1 MSQLLTQFKLDYGKY
16 FDQPPDPRE
25 STPSTADPDNIF
37 NFSNQLREDLQPTN
51 GLAPK
56 TTNPNSEKVSD
67 IVSDIKDKAMKSTN
81 ESKFEGAEIG
91 GGMEQTDVVKTN
103 PDVVVE
109 QIKEAAQSVPDP
121 NSTRAVPK
129 VNTEQAGALSF
140 NNSRL
145 PAGSLVFNEEG
156 LRRLKKGDDIKGAG
170 AVTAALV
177 SSLIAS
183 APQIIK
189 AISDVRKANTE
200 KASGKIG
207 GRWMKKCGGSDVNK
221 LYHLSELSDDKL
233 DELESV
239 MKKIRGQDRYLSG
252 SGVIGSG
259 KVSDWMSD
267 AWNKLKTIYNNKQ
280 FKPIKNA
287 LVTAASNTAQKY
299 IDKGA
304 DTLASKTNNE
314 DLKNVINTTRDVAS
328 NLKNEAIDQV
338 NGRGSVF
345 RGGSVVSSVEC
356 GGGLHVRRSN
366 IDDEVDDYDM
376 MSVGVK
382 VYDDSV
388 TNDPV
393 EETENKGRVYKS
405 LNGVGGFRTQAVSCG
420 KLRAVRTKR
429 LAFDLNMPGVRMSDL
444 RSVQFDVRDRHG
456 EVVSI
461 ASDIYINIRLSVNG
475 KV

>member
-37 NFSNQLREDLQPTN
+37 NFSNQLREDLEPTK

-56 TTNPNSEKVSD
+56 TTNPDSEAAQE

-81 ESKFEGAEIG
+81 ESKFEGAELG
-91 GGMEQTDVVKTN
+91 GGAVGTAVGTTARSVGPARSTGSVEEVT
-103 PDVVVE
+103 E
-109 QIKEAAQSVPDP
+109 QIKEAAGAGS
-121 NSTRAVPK
+121 VPK
-129 VNTEQAGALSF
+129 VQNDVLPLQSEESEAGAMAFS
-140 NNSRL
+140 NARL
-145 PAGSLVFNEEG
+145 PAGALAFNEEG
-156 LRRLKKGDDIKGAG
+156 LRKLKKGDDIKGAG
-170 AVTAALV
+170 AVTAALI
-177 SSLIAS
+177 SSLISS

-200 KASGKIG
+200 KASGKVG
-207 GRWMKKCGGSDVNK
+207 GRWMKKCGGSEVNK
-221 LYHLSELSDDKL
+221 LYCLSELSDDKL

-239 MKKIRGQDRYLSG
+239 MKKIRGQGRYLSG
-252 SGVIGSG
+252 SGIIGSG
-259 KVSDWMSD
+259 KFSEFMSN
-267 AWNKLKTIYNNKQ
+267 AWNKLKSIYNSEQ

-304 DTLASKTNNE
+304 DKLASKTSNE

-328 NLKNEAIDQV
+328 NLKDEALNQV
-338 NGRGSVF
+338 QGTVPTGTGSVF
-345 RGGSVVSSVEC
+345 
-356 GGGLHVRRSN
+356 GGGLIATKSN
-366 IDDEVDDYDM
+366 IDDEPDDYDM

-382 VYDDSV
+382 VYDDRV

-393 EETENKGRVYKS
+393 EGTENKGRAYKS

-420 KLRAVRTKR
+420 KLRAARTRR
-429 LAFDLNMPGVRMSDL
+429 LAL
-444 RSVQFDVRDRHG
+444 
-456 EVVSI
+456 
-461 ASDIYINIRLSVNG
+461 
-475 KV
+475 

>member
-1 MSQLLTQFKLDYGKY
+1 MSQLFTQFKLDYGKY

-25 STPSTADPDNIF
+25 STPSTADPNNIF
-37 NFSNQLREDLQPTN
+37 NFANQLRDDLEPTK

-56 TTNPNSEKVSD
+56 TTNPDSEKVSD
-67 IVSDIKDKAMKSTN
+67 IVSDIKEKAMKSTN

-91 GGMEQTDVVKTN
+91 GGMEQNDVVKT
-103 PDVVVE
+103 VVE
-109 QIKEAAQSVPDP
+109 EIKEAGESVVDGKCEGSG
-121 NSTRAVPK
+121 STGSVPK
-129 VNTEQAGALSF
+129 VNREEVEAGGAMAFS
-140 NNSRL
+140 NARL
-145 PAGSLVFNEEG
+145 PAGALAFNEEG
-156 LRRLKKGDDIKGAG
+156 LRKLKKGDDIKGAG
-170 AVTAALV
+170 AVTAAIV

-239 MKKIRGQDRYLSG
+239 MKKIRGQGRYLSG

-259 KVSDWMSD
+259 KFSDWMSN
-267 AWNKLKTIYNNKQ
+267 AWNKLKSIYNSEQ

-287 LVTAASNTAQKY
+287 LVSAASNTAQKY

-304 DTLASKTNNE
+304 DKLASKTDNE
-314 DLKNVINTTRDVAS
+314 DLRNVINTTRDVAS
-328 NLKNEAIDQV
+328 NLKNDVIDQV
-338 NGRGSVF
+338 NGTGSVF
-345 RGGSVVSSVEC
+345 GGGSVVSSVEC
-356 GGGLHVRRSN
+356 GGGLHVTRSN
-366 IDDEVDDYDM
+366 IDDEADDYDM

-382 VYDDSV
+382 VYDDGV

-393 EETENKGRVYKS
+393 EETENKGRAYKS

-420 KLRAVRTKR
+420 KLRAARTKR
-429 LAFDLNMPGVRMSDL
+429 LAL
-444 RSVQFDVRDRHG
+444 
-456 EVVSI
+456 
-461 ASDIYINIRLSVNG
+461 
-475 KV
+475 

>member
-25 STPSTADPDNIF
+25 STPSTADPDNII
-37 NFSNQLREDLQPTN
+37 NFSNQLRDNLETTK

-56 TTNPNSEKVSD
+56 TTNPDSEAAQE
-67 IVSDIKDKAMKSTN
+67 IVSDIKDKAMKTTP
-81 ESKFEGAEIG
+81 ESKFEGTEIG
-91 GGMEQTDVVKTN
+91 GGTVEHVT
-103 PDVVVE
+103 E
-109 QIKEAAQSVPDP
+109 QIKEAAGSGSDSG
-121 NSTRAVPK
+121 STTCEDGSIESTTPK
-129 VNTEQAGALSF
+129 VNESAGAMAFS
-140 NNSRL
+140 NARL
-145 PAGSLVFNEEG
+145 PAGALAFNEEG

-189 AISDVRKANTE
+189 AISDVRKANSE
-200 KASGKIG
+200 KASGKVG
-207 GRWMKKCGGSDVNK
+207 GRWIKKCGGSEVNR

-239 MKKIRGQDRYLSG
+239 MKKIRGQGRYLSG

-259 KVSDWMSD
+259 KFSDFMSN
-267 AWNKLKTIYNNKQ
+267 AWNKLKTIYNSEQ

-304 DTLASKTNNE
+304 DKLVSKTDNE
-314 DLKNVINTTRDVAS
+314 DLKNVINTTRNVAS
-328 NLKNEAIDQV
+328 DLKDEAINQV
-338 NGRGSVF
+338 QRSGNGFGTGSIF
-345 RGGSVVSSVEC
+345 
-356 GGGLHVRRSN
+356 GGGLHVPRSN
-366 IDDEVDDYDM
+366 VDDQADDYDM

-393 EETENKGRVYKS
+393 EETENRGRAYKS

-420 KLRAVRTKR
+420 KLRAARTKR
-429 LAFDLNMPGVRMSDL
+429 LAL
-444 RSVQFDVRDRHG
+444 
-456 EVVSI
+456 
-461 ASDIYINIRLSVNG
+461 
-475 KV
+475 

>member
-56 TTNPNSEKVSD
+56 TTNPNSDKVSD

-91 GGMEQTDVVKTN
+91 GGMEQTDDMKTT

-121 NSTRAVPK
+121 KSEGSGSTEAVPK
-129 VNTEQAGALSF
+129 VNTEQAGALLFS
-140 NNSRL
+140 NSRL
-145 PAGSLVFNEEG
+145 PAGSLAFNEEG

-189 AISDVRKANTE
+189 AISDVRKAKTE

-239 MKKIRGQDRYLSG
+239 MKKIRGQGRYLSG

-259 KVSDWMSD
+259 KFSDWMSN
-267 AWNKLKTIYNNKQ
+267 AWNKLKTIYNSEQ

-287 LVTAASNTAQKY
+287 LVIAASNTAQNSIK
-299 IDKGA
+299 
-304 DTLASKTNNE
+304 L
-314 DLKNVINTTRDVAS
+314 
-328 NLKNEAIDQV
+328 
-338 NGRGSVF
+338 
-345 RGGSVVSSVEC
+345 
-356 GGGLHVRRSN
+356 
-366 IDDEVDDYDM
+366 
-376 MSVGVK
+376 VK
-382 VYDDSV
+382 
-388 TNDPV
+388 
-393 EETENKGRVYKS
+393 
-405 LNGVGGFRTQAVSCG
+405 L
-420 KLRAVRTKR
+420 
-429 LAFDLNMPGVRMSDL
+429 
-444 RSVQFDVRDRHG
+444 
-456 EVVSI
+456 
-461 ASDIYINIRLSVNG
+461 
-475 KV
+475 

>member
-1 MSQLLTQFKLDYGKY
+1 MN
-16 FDQPPDPRE
+16 RE
-25 STPSTADPDNIF
+25 EVEPGGAMA
-37 NFSNQLREDLQPTN
+37 FSN
-51 GLAPK
+51 A
-56 TTNPNSEKVSD
+56 
-67 IVSDIKDKAMKSTN
+67 
-81 ESKFEGAEIG
+81 
-91 GGMEQTDVVKTN
+91 
-103 PDVVVE
+103 
-109 QIKEAAQSVPDP
+109 
-121 NSTRAVPK
+121 
-129 VNTEQAGALSF
+129 
-140 NNSRL
+140 RL
-145 PAGSLVFNEEG
+145 PAGALAFNEEG

-189 AISDVRKANTE
+189 AISDVRKAKTE

-239 MKKIRGQDRYLSG
+239 MKKIRGQGRYLSG

-259 KVSDWMSD
+259 KFSDWMSN
-267 AWNKLKTIYNNKQ
+267 AWNKLKTIYNSEQ

-304 DTLASKTNNE
+304 DRLASKTDNE

-345 RGGSVVSSVEC
+345 

-393 EETENKGRVYKS
+393 EETENKGRAYKS

-420 KLRAVRTKR
+420 KLRAARTKR
-429 LAFDLNMPGVRMSDL
+429 LAL
-444 RSVQFDVRDRHG
+444 
-456 EVVSI
+456 
-461 ASDIYINIRLSVNG
+461 
-475 KV
+475 

>member
-1 MSQLLTQFKLDYGKY
+1 MD
-16 FDQPPDPRE
+16 D
-25 STPSTADPDNIF
+25 
-37 NFSNQLREDLQPTN
+37 
-51 GLAPK
+51 
-56 TTNPNSEKVSD
+56 
-67 IVSDIKDKAMKSTN
+67 
-81 ESKFEGAEIG
+81 
-91 GGMEQTDVVKTN
+91 VKTN

-109 QIKEAAQSVPDP
+109 QIKEAAQSIPDP
-121 NSTRAVPK
+121 KSEGSGSVGSVPK

-140 NNSRL
+140 SNSRL
-145 PAGSLVFNEEG
+145 PAGSLAFNEEG

-239 MKKIRGQDRYLSG
+239 MKKIRGQGRYLSG

-259 KVSDWMSD
+259 KFSDWMSN
-267 AWNKLKTIYNNKQ
+267 AWNKLKTIYNSEQ

-304 DTLASKTNNE
+304 DTLVSKTNNE

-345 RGGSVVSSVEC
+345 GGGSVVSSVEC

-366 IDDEVDDYDM
+366 IDDEADDYDM

-393 EETENKGRVYKS
+393 EETENKGRAYK
-405 LNGVGGFRTQAVSCG
+405 
-420 KLRAVRTKR
+420 
-429 LAFDLNMPGVRMSDL
+429 
-444 RSVQFDVRDRHG
+444 
-456 EVVSI
+456 
-461 ASDIYINIRLSVNG
+461 
-475 KV
+475 

>member
-25 STPSTADPDNIF
+25 STPSTADPDNII
-37 NFSNQLREDLQPTN
+37 NFSNQLRDNLETTK

-56 TTNPNSEKVSD
+56 TTNPDSEAAQE
-67 IVSDIKDKAMKSTN
+67 IVSDIKDKAMKTTP
-81 ESKFEGAEIG
+81 ESKFEGTEIG
-91 GGMEQTDVVKTN
+91 GGTVEHVT
-103 PDVVVE
+103 E
-109 QIKEAAQSVPDP
+109 QIKEAAGSGSDSG
-121 NSTRAVPK
+121 STTCEDGSIESTTPK
-129 VNTEQAGALSF
+129 VNESAGAMAFS
-140 NNSRL
+140 NARL
-145 PAGSLVFNEEG
+145 PAGALAFNEEG

-189 AISDVRKANTE
+189 AISDVRKANSE
-200 KASGKIG
+200 KASGKVG
-207 GRWMKKCGGSDVNK
+207 GRWIKKCGGSEVNR

-239 MKKIRGQDRYLSG
+239 MKKIRGQGRYLSG

-259 KVSDWMSD
+259 KFSDFMSN
-267 AWNKLKTIYNNKQ
+267 AWNKLKTIYNSEQ

-304 DTLASKTNNE
+304 DKLVSKTDNE
-314 DLKNVINTTRDVAS
+314 DLKNVINTTRNVAS
-328 NLKNEAIDQV
+328 DLKDEAINQV
-338 NGRGSVF
+338 QSSGNGFGTGSIF
-345 RGGSVVSSVEC
+345 
-356 GGGLHVRRSN
+356 GGGLHVPRSN
-366 IDDEVDDYDM
+366 VDEADDYDM

-393 EETENKGRVYKS
+393 EETENRGRAYKS

-420 KLRAVRTKR
+420 KLRAARTKR
-429 LAFDLNMPGVRMSDL
+429 LVLK
-444 RSVQFDVRDRHG
+444 
-456 EVVSI
+456 E
-461 ASDIYINIRLSVNG
+461 ASY
-475 KV
+475 

>member
-37 NFSNQLREDLQPTN
+37 NFSNQLRDDLQPTN

-91 GGMEQTDVVKTN
+91 GCMEQTDDMKTT

-121 NSTRAVPK
+121 KSEGSGSTEAVPK
-129 VNTEQAGALSF
+129 VNREEVEPGGAMAFS
-140 NNSRL
+140 NARL
-145 PAGSLVFNEEG
+145 PAGALAFNEEG

-189 AISDVRKANTE
+189 AISDVRKAKTE

-239 MKKIRGQDRYLSG
+239 MKKIRGQGRYLSG

-259 KVSDWMSD
+259 KFSDWMSN
-267 AWNKLKTIYNNKQ
+267 AWNKLKTIYNSEQ

-338 NGRGSVF
+338 NGTGSVF
-345 RGGSVVSSVEC
+345 GGGSVVSSVEC

-366 IDDEVDDYDM
+366 IDDEADDYDM

-393 EETENKGRVYKS
+393 EETENKGRAYKS

-420 KLRAVRTKR
+420 KLRAARTKR
-429 LAFDLNMPGVRMSDL
+429 LAL
-444 RSVQFDVRDRHG
+444 
-456 EVVSI
+456 
-461 ASDIYINIRLSVNG
+461 
-475 KV
+475 

>member
-91 GGMEQTDVVKTN
+91 GGMEQTDDMKTT

-121 NSTRAVPK
+121 KSEGSGSTEAVPK
-129 VNTEQAGALSF
+129 VNTEQAGALLFS
-140 NNSRL
+140 NSRL
-145 PAGSLVFNEEG
+145 PAGSLAFNEEG

-189 AISDVRKANTE
+189 AISDVRKAKTE

-239 MKKIRGQDRYLSG
+239 MKKIRGQGRYLSG

-259 KVSDWMSD
+259 KFSDWMSN
-267 AWNKLKTIYNNKQ
+267 AWNKLKTIYNSEQ

-345 RGGSVVSSVEC
+345 GGGSVVSSVEC

-366 IDDEVDDYDM
+366 IDDEADDYDM

-393 EETENKGRVYKS
+393 EETENKGRAYKS

-420 KLRAVRTKR
+420 KLRAARTKR
-429 LAFDLNMPGVRMSDL
+429 LAL
-444 RSVQFDVRDRHG
+444 
-456 EVVSI
+456 
-461 ASDIYINIRLSVNG
+461 
-475 KV
+475 

>member
-37 NFSNQLREDLQPTN
+37 NFSNQLRDDLQPTK
-51 GLAPK
+51 GLPPK
-56 TTNPNSEKVSD
+56 TTNPDSDKVSD

-91 GGMEQTDVVKTN
+91 GGMEQTDDVKTT

-109 QIKEAAQSVPDP
+109 QIKEAAQSVP
-121 NSTRAVPK
+121 K
-129 VNTEQAGALSF
+129 VNTEPGGAMAFS
-140 NNSRL
+140 NARL
-145 PAGSLVFNEEG
+145 PAGALAFNEEG

-170 AVTAALV
+170 AVTAAIV

-189 AISDVRKANTE
+189 AISDVRKANRE

-239 MKKIRGQDRYLSG
+239 MKKIRGQGRYLSG

-259 KVSDWMSD
+259 KFSDWMSN
-267 AWNKLKTIYNNKQ
+267 AWNKLKTIYNSEQ

-304 DTLASKTNNE
+304 DTLASKTDNE

-338 NGRGSVF
+338 NGTGSVF
-345 RGGSVVSSVEC
+345 GGGSVVSSVEC

-366 IDDEVDDYDM
+366 IDDEADDYDM

-393 EETENKGRVYKS
+393 EETENKGKAYKS

-420 KLRAVRTKR
+420 KLRAARTKR
-429 LAFDLNMPGVRMSDL
+429 LAL
-444 RSVQFDVRDRHG
+444 Q
-456 EVVSI
+456 
-461 ASDIYINIRLSVNG
+461 
-475 KV
+475 

>member
-25 STPSTADPDNIF
+25 STPSTADPDNII
-37 NFSNQLREDLQPTN
+37 NFSNQLRDNLETTK

-56 TTNPNSEKVSD
+56 TTNPDSEAAQE
-67 IVSDIKDKAMKSTN
+67 IVSDIKDKAMKTTP
-81 ESKFEGAEIG
+81 ESKFEGTEIG
-91 GGMEQTDVVKTN
+91 GGTVEHVT
-103 PDVVVE
+103 E
-109 QIKEAAQSVPDP
+109 QIKEAAGSGSDSG
-121 NSTRAVPK
+121 STTCEDGSIESTTPK
-129 VNTEQAGALSF
+129 VNESAGAMAFS
-140 NNSRL
+140 NARL
-145 PAGSLVFNEEG
+145 PAGALAFNEEG

-189 AISDVRKANTE
+189 AISDVRKANSE
-200 KASGKIG
+200 KASGKVG
-207 GRWMKKCGGSDVNK
+207 GRWIKKCGGSEVNR

-239 MKKIRGQDRYLSG
+239 MKKIRGQGRYLSG

-259 KVSDWMSD
+259 KFSDFMSN
-267 AWNKLKTIYNNKQ
+267 AWNKLKTIYNSEQ

-304 DTLASKTNNE
+304 DKLVSKTDNE
-314 DLKNVINTTRDVAS
+314 DLKNVINTTRNVAS
-328 NLKNEAIDQV
+328 DLKDEAINQV
-338 NGRGSVF
+338 QSSGNGFGTGSIF
-345 RGGSVVSSVEC
+345 
-356 GGGLHVRRSN
+356 GGGLHVPRSN
-366 IDDEVDDYDM
+366 VDDQADDYDM

-393 EETENKGRVYKS
+393 EETENRGRAYKS

-420 KLRAVRTKR
+420 KLRAARTKR
-429 LAFDLNMPGVRMSDL
+429 LAL
-444 RSVQFDVRDRHG
+444 
-456 EVVSI
+456 
-461 ASDIYINIRLSVNG
+461 
-475 KV
+475 

>member
-37 NFSNQLREDLQPTN
+37 NFSNQLRDDLQPTK

-56 TTNPNSEKVSD
+56 TTNPDSDKVSD

-91 GGMEQTDVVKTN
+91 GGMEQTDDVKTT

-109 QIKEAAQSVPDP
+109 QIKEAAQSVP
-121 NSTRAVPK
+121 K
-129 VNTEQAGALSF
+129 VNTEPGGAMAFS
-140 NNSRL
+140 NARL
-145 PAGSLVFNEEG
+145 PAGALVFNEEG

-170 AVTAALV
+170 AVTAAIV

-189 AISDVRKANTE
+189 AISDVRKANRE

-239 MKKIRGQDRYLSG
+239 MKKIRGQGRYLSG

-259 KVSDWMSD
+259 KFSDWMSN
-267 AWNKLKTIYNNKQ
+267 AWNKLKTIYNSEQ

-304 DTLASKTNNE
+304 DRLASKTDNE

-338 NGRGSVF
+338 NGTGSVF
-345 RGGSVVSSVEC
+345 GGGSVVSSVEC
-356 GGGLHVRRSN
+356 GGGLDVRRSN
-366 IDDEVDDYDM
+366 IDDEADDYDM

-393 EETENKGRVYKS
+393 EETENKGKAYKS

-420 KLRAVRTKR
+420 KLRAARTKR
-429 LAFDLNMPGVRMSDL
+429 LAL
-444 RSVQFDVRDRHG
+444 
-456 EVVSI
+456 
-461 ASDIYINIRLSVNG
+461 
-475 KV
+475 

>member
-91 GGMEQTDVVKTN
+91 GGMEQTDDMKTT

-109 QIKEAAQSVPDP
+109 QIKEAAQSIPDP
-121 NSTRAVPK
+121 KSEGSGSVGSVPK

-140 NNSRL
+140 SNSRL
-145 PAGSLVFNEEG
+145 PAGSLAFNEEG

-189 AISDVRKANTE
+189 AINDVRKGNTE

-239 MKKIRGQDRYLSG
+239 MKKIRGQGRYLSG

-259 KVSDWMSD
+259 KVSDWMSN
-267 AWNKLKTIYNNKQ
+267 AWNKLKTIYNSEQ

-304 DTLASKTNNE
+304 DRLASKTNNE

-338 NGRGSVF
+338 NGTGSVF
-345 RGGSVVSSVEC
+345 

-393 EETENKGRVYKS
+393 EETENKGRAYKS

-420 KLRAVRTKR
+420 KLRAARTKR
-429 LAFDLNMPGVRMSDL
+429 LAL
-444 RSVQFDVRDRHG
+444 
-456 EVVSI
+456 
-461 ASDIYINIRLSVNG
+461 
-475 KV
+475 

>member
-37 NFSNQLREDLQPTN
+37 NFSNQLRDDLQPTK

-56 TTNPNSEKVSD
+56 TTNPDSDKVSD

-91 GGMEQTDVVKTN
+91 GGMEQTDDVKTT

-109 QIKEAAQSVPDP
+109 QIKEAAQSVP
-121 NSTRAVPK
+121 K
-129 VNTEQAGALSF
+129 VNTEPGGAMAFS
-140 NNSRL
+140 NARL
-145 PAGSLVFNEEG
+145 PAGALAFNEEG

-170 AVTAALV
+170 AVTAAIV

-189 AISDVRKANTE
+189 AISDVRKANRE

-239 MKKIRGQDRYLSG
+239 MKKIRGQGRYLSG

-259 KVSDWMSD
+259 KFSDWMSN
-267 AWNKLKTIYNNKQ
+267 AWNKLKTIYNSEQ

-304 DTLASKTNNE
+304 DRLASKTDNE

-338 NGRGSVF
+338 NGTGSVF
-345 RGGSVVSSVEC
+345 GGGSVVSSVEC
-356 GGGLHVRRSN
+356 GGGLDVRRSN
-366 IDDEVDDYDM
+366 IDDEADDYDM

-393 EETENKGRVYKS
+393 EETENKGKAYK
-405 LNGVGGFRTQAVSCG
+405 
-420 KLRAVRTKR
+420 
-429 LAFDLNMPGVRMSDL
+429 
-444 RSVQFDVRDRHG
+444 
-456 EVVSI
+456 
-461 ASDIYINIRLSVNG
+461 
-475 KV
+475 

>member
-25 STPSTADPDNIF
+25 STPSTADPDNII
-37 NFSNQLREDLQPTN
+37 NFSNQLRDNLETTK

-56 TTNPNSEKVSD
+56 TTNPDSEAAQE
-67 IVSDIKDKAMKSTN
+67 IVSDIKDKAMKTTP
-81 ESKFEGAEIG
+81 ESKFEGSEIG
-91 GGMEQTDVVKTN
+91 GGTVEHVT
-103 PDVVVE
+103 E
-109 QIKEAAQSVPDP
+109 QIKEAAGSGSDSG
-121 NSTRAVPK
+121 STTCEDGSIESTTPK
-129 VNTEQAGALSF
+129 VNESAGAMAFS
-140 NNSRL
+140 NARL
-145 PAGSLVFNEEG
+145 PAGALAFNEEG

-189 AISDVRKANTE
+189 AISDVRKANSE
-200 KASGKIG
+200 KASGKVG
-207 GRWMKKCGGSDVNK
+207 GRWIKKCGGSEVNR

-239 MKKIRGQDRYLSG
+239 MKKIRGQGRYLSG

-259 KVSDWMSD
+259 KFSDFMSN
-267 AWNKLKTIYNNKQ
+267 AWNKLKTIYNSEQ

-304 DTLASKTNNE
+304 DKLVSKTDNE
-314 DLKNVINTTRDVAS
+314 DLKNVINTTRNVAS
-328 NLKNEAIDQV
+328 DLKDEAINQV
-338 NGRGSVF
+338 QSSGNGFGTGSIF
-345 RGGSVVSSVEC
+345 
-356 GGGLHVRRSN
+356 GGGLHVPRSN
-366 IDDEVDDYDM
+366 VDDQADDYDM

-393 EETENKGRVYKS
+393 EETENRGRAYKS

-420 KLRAVRTKR
+420 KLRAARTKR
-429 LAFDLNMPGVRMSDL
+429 LAL
-444 RSVQFDVRDRHG
+444 
-456 EVVSI
+456 
-461 ASDIYINIRLSVNG
+461 
-475 KV
+475 

>member
-25 STPSTADPDNIF
+25 STPSTADPDNII
-37 NFSNQLREDLQPTN
+37 NFSNQLRDNLETTK

-56 TTNPNSEKVSD
+56 TTNPDSEAAQE
-67 IVSDIKDKAMKSTN
+67 IVSDIKDKAMKTTP
-81 ESKFEGAEIG
+81 ESKFEGSEIG
-91 GGMEQTDVVKTN
+91 GGTVEHVT
-103 PDVVVE
+103 E
-109 QIKEAAQSVPDP
+109 QIKEAAGSGSDSG
-121 NSTRAVPK
+121 STTCEDGSIESTIPK
-129 VNTEQAGALSF
+129 VNESAGAMAFS
-140 NNSRL
+140 NARL
-145 PAGSLVFNEEG
+145 PAGALAFNEEG

-189 AISDVRKANTE
+189 AISDVRKANSE
-200 KASGKIG
+200 KASGKVG
-207 GRWMKKCGGSDVNK
+207 GRWIKKCGGSEVNR

-239 MKKIRGQDRYLSG
+239 MKKIRGQGRYLSG

-259 KVSDWMSD
+259 KFSDFMSN
-267 AWNKLKTIYNNKQ
+267 AWNKLKTIYNSEQ

-304 DTLASKTNNE
+304 DKLVSKTDNE
-314 DLKNVINTTRDVAS
+314 DLKNVINTTRNVAS
-328 NLKNEAIDQV
+328 DLKDEAINQV
-338 NGRGSVF
+338 QRSGNGFGTGSIF
-345 RGGSVVSSVEC
+345 
-356 GGGLHVRRSN
+356 GGGLHVPRSN
-366 IDDEVDDYDM
+366 VDDQADDYDM

-393 EETENKGRVYKS
+393 EETENRGRAYKS

-420 KLRAVRTKR
+420 KLRAARTKR
-429 LAFDLNMPGVRMSDL
+429 LAL
-444 RSVQFDVRDRHG
+444 
-456 EVVSI
+456 
-461 ASDIYINIRLSVNG
+461 
-475 KV
+475 

>member
-25 STPSTADPDNIF
+25 STPSTADPDNII
-37 NFSNQLREDLQPTN
+37 NFSNQLRDNLETTK

-56 TTNPNSEKVSD
+56 TTNPDSEAAQE
-67 IVSDIKDKAMKSTN
+67 IVSDIKDKAMKTTP
-81 ESKFEGAEIG
+81 ESKFEGSEIG
-91 GGMEQTDVVKTN
+91 GGTVEHVT
-103 PDVVVE
+103 E
-109 QIKEAAQSVPDP
+109 QIKEAAGSGSDSG
-121 NSTRAVPK
+121 STTCEDGSIESTTPK
-129 VNTEQAGALSF
+129 VNESAGAMAFS
-140 NNSRL
+140 NARL
-145 PAGSLVFNEEG
+145 PAGALAFNEEG

-189 AISDVRKANTE
+189 AISDVRKANSE
-200 KASGKIG
+200 KASGKVG
-207 GRWMKKCGGSDVNK
+207 GRWIKKCGGSEVNR

-239 MKKIRGQDRYLSG
+239 MKKIRGQGRYLSG

-259 KVSDWMSD
+259 KFSDFMSN
-267 AWNKLKTIYNNKQ
+267 AWNKLKTIYNSEQ

-304 DTLASKTNNE
+304 DKLVSKTDNE
-314 DLKNVINTTRDVAS
+314 DLKNVINTTRNVAS
-328 NLKNEAIDQV
+328 DLKDEAINQV
-338 NGRGSVF
+338 QSSGNGFGTGSIF
-345 RGGSVVSSVEC
+345 
-356 GGGLHVRRSN
+356 GGGLHVPRSN
-366 IDDEVDDYDM
+366 VEFDNDQIRCRATDQADDYDM

-393 EETENKGRVYKS
+393 EETENRGRAYKS

-420 KLRAVRTKR
+420 KLRAARTKR
-429 LAFDLNMPGVRMSDL
+429 LAL
-444 RSVQFDVRDRHG
+444 
-456 EVVSI
+456 
-461 ASDIYINIRLSVNG
+461 
-475 KV
+475 